1 MPSRLYPVTT
11 INMSL
16 RFASASWMTKSP
28 TRHGVVFGVW
38 IRLMVRPEQPA
49 RRARRSV
56 RNGGPRLAPPIK
68 VRAAPRDRAR
78 AESNSAWELLVGD
91 QAVDRR
97 PPKARHPHDGRHA
110 QKDSRCYV
118 GTC

>member
-56 RNGGPRLAPPIK
+56 RNGGPRLAPPIE
-68 VRAAPRDRAR
+68 VRAAPCDCAW
-78 AESNSAWELLVGD
+78 AESNRAWEFLVCD

-97 PPKARHPHDGRHA
+97 TPEAGHSHDRRHA
-110 QKDSRCYV
+110 QEHRCRGV
-118 GTC
+118 GTG